1 MRDLVSRR
9 PHADITNPGRAS
21 PSVLFVI
28 NGLGTGGAERS
39 LCELLPYL
47 QRDGFRCSVVCLFER
62 QEGVQE
68 LVRKEVPVRILDGRS
83 LPAKARALRRHVRN
97 TRPDVVHTSIFE
109 ADLLGRLAAWGE
121 SARVVTTLVSTPY
134 ARSRLQDSNIGAWRL
149 WGARSLD
156 GWTARHLTDHFHAI
170 THTVRRAA
178 VESLHIRPEHVT
190 VIERGRDPS
199 RLGKASPERRSEV
212 RKRLGISEK
221 DHILLNVGRNEF
233 AKGQTDLL
241 RATRMLVKEDSSV
254 ILLIAG
260 RPGNSTNELKRLAE
274 DLRLGDRVRFLG
286 HREDVPNLMS
296 AADIFVFPSLYEGLG
311 GALIEA
317 MALELPIV
325 ASDLES
331 IREVVTE
338 GQNAELVPARS
349 PRLLASAVETL
360 MRDGSKRALY
370 GRRGR
375 EIFERRFTLERSATA
390 VAALLRGVATDTSL
404 YRRRR

>member
-1 MRDLVSRR
+1 
-9 PHADITNPGRAS
+9 
-21 PSVLFVI
+21 
-28 NGLGTGGAERS
+28 
-39 LCELLPYL
+39 
-47 QRDGFRCSVVCLFER
+47 
-62 QEGVQE
+62 
-68 LVRKEVPVRILDGRS
+68 
-83 LPAKARALRRHVRN
+83 
-97 TRPDVVHTSIFE
+97 
-109 ADLLGRLAAWGE
+109 
-121 SARVVTTLVSTPY
+121 
-134 ARSRLQDSNIGAWRL
+134 
-149 WGARSLD
+149 
-156 GWTARHLTDHFHAI
+156 
-170 THTVRRAA
+170 
-178 VESLHIRPEHVT
+178 
-190 VIERGRDPS
+190 
-199 RLGKASPERRSEV
+199 
-212 RKRLGISEK
+212 
-221 DHILLNVGRNEF
+221 
-233 AKGQTDLL
+233 
-241 RATRMLVKEDSSV
+241 
-254 ILLIAG
+254 
-260 RPGNSTNELKRLAE
+260 
-274 DLRLGDRVRFLG
+274 LGDRVRFLG